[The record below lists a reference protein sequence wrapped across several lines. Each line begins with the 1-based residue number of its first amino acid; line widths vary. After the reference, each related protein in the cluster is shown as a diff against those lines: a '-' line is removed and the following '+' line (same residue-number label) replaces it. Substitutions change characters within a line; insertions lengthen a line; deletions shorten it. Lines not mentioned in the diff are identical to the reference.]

1 MSDEHNEIVV
11 YGTAW
16 CGQSRRTKQFLI
28 QHQIGYKWID
38 IDLDRSAR
46 DYVEQV
52 NHGYRS
58 VPTLVFPDGSIL
70 VEPSERELLQ
80 KFGISQQAS

>member
-1 MSDEHNEIVV
+1 MSDEKKEIVV

-16 CGQSRRTKQFLI
+16 CGQSRHTKQFLI
-28 QHQIGYKWID
+28 QHDIPFKWVD
-38 IDLDRSAR
+38 IDLDRAAR

-58 VPTLVFPDGSIL
+58 VPTLVFPDGSLL
-70 VEPSERELLQ
+70 VEPSERELLA
-80 KFGISQQAS
+80 KFGLSQPSH